1 MVCKTWQSW
10 YQQIFLST
18 RILNRSWQKVK
29 PSMKMIREK
38 SHNALLL
45 MIWYVT
51 FLANF
56 SLRLIG
62 SRLYVIQGK
71 PEEQIPLLVAKW
83 GVELLTFEKDTEPYA
98 VLRDTSITK
107 ALAKG
112 VKVSSVCSHTLYE
125 TEHYLATNG
134 GKIPTTYVAF
144 CKLFLS
150 MSSMRQ
156 PIETITSIQV
166 TIEWSR
172 VCGHCIS
179 QHS

>member
-1 MVCKTWQSW
+1 MIRTKSRNDLELTIRRL
-10 YQQIFLST
+10 IFLKHS
-18 RILNRSWQKVK
+18 
-29 PSMKMIREK
+29 
-38 SHNALLL
+38 
-45 MIWYVT
+45 
-51 FLANF
+51 

-98 VLRDTSITK
+98 VLRDTSMMK
-107 ALAKG
+107 SLAKG

-156 PIETITSIQV
+156 PIETITSMQV
-166 TIEWSR
+166 TTT
-172 VCGHCIS
+172 
-179 QHS
+179 

>member
-1 MVCKTWQSW
+1 
-10 YQQIFLST
+10 
-18 RILNRSWQKVK
+18 
-29 PSMKMIREK
+29 
-38 SHNALLL
+38 
-45 MIWYVT
+45 
-51 FLANF
+51 LAHS

-71 PEEQIPLLVAKW
+71 PEEQIPLLVARW

-107 ALAKG
+107 SLAKG
-112 VKVSSVCSHTLYE
+112 VKVSSICSHTLYE

-156 PIETITSIQV
+156 PIETITSTQV
-166 TIEWSR
+166 RSD
-172 VCGHCIS
+172 
-179 QHS
+179 